1 MVIFLH
7 ELKQYLQKRYEGPL
21 NIDELPDFLR
31 NFVKNFTKKGHF
43 STFFGR
49 FWSSLEPQ
57 FRSKFIQNDNCSPRF
72 KLRSSKKVWQA
83 FVVDYLPDSLLQLLE
98 TFSNVFFYT
107 FCQFLTPNLT
117 RNIVQL
123 LMKRKFLPELCQY
136 YLEYA
141 KNLAPLIFY
150 LL

>member
-1 MVIFLH
+1 MNYLISF
-7 ELKQYLQKRYEGPL
+7 EISWKTLQKRTLFY
-21 NIDELPDFLR
+21 I
-31 NFVKNFTKKGHF
+31 
-43 STFFGR
+43 
-49 FWSSLEPQ
+49 
-57 FRSKFIQNDNCSPRF
+57 FRQILVLSWTPVSVEVDNCSPRF